1 MTHTDGSA
9 VIVGVGETELGRVS
23 NRTTMSLH
31 IEAARAAIY
40 DAGLSKDDIDG
51 VLCIHP
57 VLAETPRF
65 HMFFSEQMGIFV
77 KTLCDSLT
85 IGGASPGHAL
95 QVARWAIESGQC
107 KAVLVVGAES
117 LLTGSGGD
125 SGGGVASYATLGAHS
140 LEFEYPYG
148 AHIPAF
154 YALLAKRYMHEF
166 GTTSEQLARIAVAC
180 RKHAALNPK
189 AQMREPI
196 TVDDVLTSKAV
207 STPLRKLDC
216 SLISDGGAA
225 VVITSLARARDLAR
239 PPIHILGIG
248 EAHSTYHMGHLVKGG
263 GGYDLVNTVCQ
274 VAAKRAFGEAG
285 LSPGDVD
292 VAEIYD
298 SFTITAMIQLEEIG
312 FCAKGEGGSF
322 VEDGNIEL
330 GGALPLNTHG
340 GLLSCAHPGVPG
352 GLLHMVEA
360 VTQLRGDAGE
370 RQVSGACV
378 ALCTNAS
385 AVASNFSMALLGREP
400 R

>member
-1 MTHTDGSA
+1 M
-9 VIVGVGETELGRVS
+9 
-23 NRTTMSLH
+23 
-31 IEAARAAIY
+31 
-40 DAGLSKDDIDG
+40 
-51 VLCIHP
+51 
-57 VLAETPRF
+57 
-65 HMFFSEQMGIFV
+65 
-77 KTLCDSLT
+77 
-85 IGGASPGHAL
+85 
-95 QVARWAIESGQC
+95 
-107 KAVLVVGAES
+107 
-117 LLTGSGGD
+117 
-125 SGGGVASYATLGAHS
+125 
-140 LEFEYPYG
+140 
-148 AHIPAF
+148 
-154 YALLAKRYMHEF
+154 
-166 GTTSEQLARIAVAC
+166 
-180 RKHAALNPK
+180 
-189 AQMREPI
+189 
-196 TVDDVLTSKAV
+196 
-207 STPLRKLDC
+207 
-216 SLISDGGAA
+216 
-225 VVITSLARARDLAR
+225 
-239 PPIHILGIG
+239 
-248 EAHSTYHMGHLVKGG
+248 
-263 GGYDLVNTVCQ
+263 VNTVCQ

-360 VTQLRGDAGE
+360 VTQLRGGAGE

>member
-1 MTHTDGSA
+1 M
-9 VIVGVGETELGRVS
+9 IVGVGETELGRVS

-216 SLISDGGAA
+216 SLISGRRGG
-225 VVITSLARARDLAR
+225 SRHNFARKGPR
-239 PPIHILGIG
+239 PCAPADPHSRNRGSTLDVPHGPSRQGGWRVRLGQ
-248 EAHSTYHMGHLVKGG
+248 H
-263 GGYDLVNTVCQ
+263 
-274 VAAKRAFGEAG
+274 G
-285 LSPGDVD
+285 LS
-292 VAEIYD
+292 
-298 SFTITAMIQLEEIG
+298 
-312 FCAKGEGGSF
+312 GGSK
-322 VEDGNIEL
+322 
-330 GGALPLNTHG
+330 AR
-340 GLLSCAHPGVPG
+340 
-352 GLLHMVEA
+352 
-360 VTQLRGDAGE
+360 LR
-370 RQVSGACV
+370 
-378 ALCTNAS
+378 
-385 AVASNFSMALLGREP
+385 
-400 R
+400 